1 MSTNSIPT
9 EQEVIKWMSELSNW
23 KRWGKD
29 DQIGALNLITPELIK
44 QSASLVTDGV
54 SVSCARPLD
63 NNIDAE
69 VYRPTQRLML
79 ELSLI
84 HISEPT
90 RPY

>member
-54 SVSCARPLD
+54 SVS
-63 NNIDAE
+63 
-69 VYRPTQRLML
+69 
-79 ELSLI
+79 
-84 HISEPT
+84 
-90 RPY
+90 